1 MLIVRRAEIRCSL
14 WRILVIFGKKFN
26 HEVHHHPISFYRA
39 STVMCVENLNLGS
52 VAIEALF
59 HDSGGIIG
67 AHIPGR
73 RRCFCRFG
81 RVWMLFENA
90 TEMQFICHRKCN
102 FYVFRM
108 LISFGF

>member
-1 MLIVRRAEIRCSL
+1 
-14 WRILVIFGKKFN
+14 
-26 HEVHHHPISFYRA
+26 
-39 STVMCVENLNLGS
+39 MCVENLNLGS

-59 HDSGGIIG
+59 HGSGGIIG
-67 AHIPGR
+67 AYIPGR

-81 RVWMLFENA
+81 RVWVLFENA
-90 TEMQFICHRKCN
+90 SEMQFICHRKCN

>member
-1 MLIVRRAEIRCSL
+1 MQ
-14 WRILVIFGKKFN
+14 FFTKNFN

-67 AHIPGR
+67 AHP
-73 RRCFCRFG
+73 
-81 RVWMLFENA
+81 
-90 TEMQFICHRKCN
+90 RKDA
-102 FYVFRM
+102 V
-108 LISFGF
+108 LLQIWESLGAV